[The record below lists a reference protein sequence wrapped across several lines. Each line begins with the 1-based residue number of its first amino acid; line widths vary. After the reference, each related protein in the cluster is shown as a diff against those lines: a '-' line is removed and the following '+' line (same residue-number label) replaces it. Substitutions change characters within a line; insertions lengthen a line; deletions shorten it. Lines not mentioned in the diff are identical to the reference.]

1 MPFRLMPSGDVLGA
15 AAQAI
20 HDRVQ
25 APLAICSQSVL
36 AAAALAV
43 QAHADV
49 ELPMGHVRPVSDFF
63 VTLAETGARKSASG
77 TEATWPIRKH
87 EQALG
92 ETRDAELPNYVND
105 KTVWKRGKGNRAT
118 TKLWDDGETR
128 RVRTGD
134 GAEGVV

>member
-1 MPFRLMPSGDVLGA
+1 MPFRLMLSETRSVLPRGRSTIA
-15 AAQAI
+15 C
-20 HDRVQ
+20 RL
-25 APLAICSQSVL
+25 PSVL

-63 VTLAETGARKSASG
+63 VTVAETGARKSASD
-77 TEATWPIRKH
+77 TEATWPIRKR

-105 KTVWKRGKGNRAT
+105 KTAWEKARDEAVKRGKGNRAT
-118 TKLWDDGETR
+118 T
-128 RVRTGD
+128 
-134 GAEGVV
+134 